1 MTRTFSDMQRG
12 ALPFLMIEQFLRITS
27 ILIFKNEVR
36 DEESFKVK
44 VKGDSDESKGGPLVL
59 RSKLCCTGS

>member
-1 MTRTFSDMQRG
+1 MQRG

-27 ILIFKNEVR
+27 ILIFKNELR